1 MVFQPPPWRYPSLM
15 PNVVNKNFTRD
26 HILTPDQSVAFRVS
40 DDLEKW
46 PWLALQSSHAIV
58 AQMVNY
64 FCSVEAGRARGNLDT
79 EKWTALTWTSWWCGS
94 TSRNAPHG
102 THGVVDRVGE
112 ADDSPDYKLTVFNG
126 AGGLVYRM
134 AGRGVVFRNRD
145 FEGWRETAKAEIAAL
160 PEPTDF
166 RYAAPEA
173 VCVVTEAEVCVSRE
187 FEADGS
193 RAVEGLFTRESGFGG
208 HPYHGGSGDHV
219 NSGHQAD
226 AVQQAAQLLFGA
238 AGAPLPIKGGEA
250 KFKRYVELDR
260 PFRILLN
267 PERSEP
273 RRPVF
278 DISQG
283 GHPCSRFWLT
293 LSEEA

>member
-1 MVFQPPPWRYPSLM
+1 M
-15 PNVVNKNFTRD
+15 PNIVNKNFTRD
-26 HILTPDQSVAFRVS
+26 HIITPDQSVAFRIS

-46 PWLALQSSHAIV
+46 PWLALPPSHAIV

-79 EKWTALTWTSWWCGS
+79 EKWTALTSTSWWCGS

-102 THGVVDRVGE
+102 AHGVVDRVGE

-145 FEGWRETAKAEIAAL
+145 FEGWREKAKTEIAAL
-160 PEPTDF
+160 PEPADF
-166 RYAAPEA
+166 RFADREAA
-173 VCVVTEAEVCVSRE
+173 CVATKAEVCVSPA
-187 FEADGS
+187 FEEGDA
-193 RAVEGLFTRESGFGG
+193 RAVDALFTAHSGFGG
-208 HPYHGGSGDHV
+208 HPFHGGSGDHV

-238 AGAPLPIKGGEA
+238 AGAPLAIKGGEA

-260 PFRILLN
+260 PFRIALN
-267 PERSEP
+267 GEKSAPG
-273 RRPVF
+273 RPVF
-278 DISQG
+278 DLSQG
-283 GHPCSRFWLT
+283 GHPCSRFSLT
-293 LSEEA
+293 LSEGDG